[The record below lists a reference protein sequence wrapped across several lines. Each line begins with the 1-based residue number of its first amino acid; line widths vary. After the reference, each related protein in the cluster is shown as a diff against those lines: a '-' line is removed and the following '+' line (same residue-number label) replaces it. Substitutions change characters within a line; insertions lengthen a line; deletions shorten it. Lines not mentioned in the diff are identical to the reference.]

1 MARHDLRCETFVGK
15 THTHIASQEYKL
27 AVGFYLM
34 AWVIHTGQILASTC
48 KVFRES
54 LNEEEFSRVR
64 HKAQGKVRTSSYY
77 TV

>member
-1 MARHDLRCETFVGK
+1 MRHLLEK
-15 THTHIASQEYKL
+15 HTHTHIASQEYKL

-64 HKAQGKVRTSSYY
+64 HKAQGTVRTSSYY